1 MRSSLLA
8 LVLLLSVSASAQI
21 FSNKPTGEKQ
31 KPLIDSLKLAEYPYA
46 LPIWGD
52 KATAAGFDL
61 PYSAGVGVQYLNSV
75 APLTIENLM
84 VGFNYGEMQDLDGLV
99 RFDKSEA
106 TAQGLNVRPDIWLFP
121 FLNVYAILGKNQG
134 STDVGWGMW
143 LPDTSG
149 VERQVFRADSKVDFT
164 ATTFGLGLTPTIG
177 VAGAWLALDMNM
189 TWSDV
194 PQLDDPA
201 FAFVF
206 GPRLGKIIK
215 LKKPQSNLNFWVGG
229 FRLHLSSQT
238 TGSIALADALPADTW
253 GSNID
258 AGYVRVDEL
267 NQQVDAWWGGLSPL
281 EQANPL
287 NEARYNA
294 ANAALDRAGM
304 FLESAD
310 RAASNIETS
319 TVQYSID
326 KRQEDMWNFLIGG
339 QYQYNKHWMIR
350 AEYGF
355 LAARTQFLAG
365 LQYRFGL

>member
-1 MRSSLLA
+1 MKTTALAFFLLI
-8 LVLLLSVSASAQI
+8 SVPATAQV

-31 KPLIDSLKLAEYPYA
+31 KPLIDSLKLAEYPYV

-75 APLTIENLM
+75 APLTIDNLM
-84 VGFNYGEMQDLDGLV
+84 VGFNNNTMQDLDGLV
-99 RFDKSEA
+99 RFDRSEA
-106 TAQGLNVRPDIWLFP
+106 TAQGISVRPDVWLFP

-134 STDVGWGMW
+134 STDVGWGLW
-143 LPDTSG
+143 LPDANGGES
-149 VERQVFRADSKVDFT
+149 QVFRSDSKVEFN
-164 ATTFGLGLTPTIG
+164 ATTVGLGLTPTIG

-206 GPRLGKIIK
+206 GPRVGKIIK

-229 FRLHLSSQT
+229 FRLHLNSQT
-238 TGSIALADALPADTW
+238 TGSIALDEVLPADEW
-253 GSNID
+253 GANID
-258 AGYVRVDEL
+258 AGYARVEEL
-267 NQQVDAWWGGLSPL
+267 DQQVEAWWGGLSPL

-294 ANAALDRAGM
+294 ANAALDRAGS

-310 RAASNIETS
+310 RAADNIASS

-339 QYQYNKHWMIR
+339 QYQLNKHWMVR

-355 LAARTQFLAG
+355 LAARTQFLTG